1 MNYNVNTLGLDACLR
16 LADNDYETQE
26 RAIVNVLKQ
35 EGKITR
41 NYCLRR
47 FISRLS
53 AIIFVLKEK
62 GWEFSTRRVY
72 LDPNKKSWDFV
83 YDVIK
88 EGN

>member
-1 MNYNVNTLGLDACLR
+1 M
-16 LADNDYETQE
+16 DYVTQE
-26 RAIVNVLKQ
+26 IIVKTVLKQ
-35 EGKITR
+35 EKKITR
-41 NYCLRR
+41 NYCLKR

>member
-1 MNYNVNTLGLDACLR
+1 MELEGTYINYDVMDYDTQLR
-16 LADNDYETQE
+16 KVKKT
-26 RAIVNVLKQ
+26 LKQ

>member
-1 MNYNVNTLGLDACLR
+1 M
-16 LADNDYETQE
+16 DYESQE
-26 RAIVNVLKQ
+26 LMVKNVLKQ
-35 EGKITR
+35 EKKITR

-53 AIIFVLKEK
+53 AIIFNLKEK
-62 GWEFSTRRVY
+62 GWEFSTRRIY